1 MKTKAE
7 ILESHIHPTK
17 FLSSLST
24 ETGKLAIFN
33 AMEQYASQK
42 SQAFAIWVEKNCVAV
57 SPRKWEKVTEPD
69 SGCYTT
75 SELYAKFQEERK
87 KK

>member
-24 ETGKLAIFN
+24 ETGKLAIFQ
-33 AMEQYASQK
+33 AMDEHAQQIAQE
-42 SQAFAIWVEKNCVAV
+42 FAEWVDNNRYIQTGNSLWVMGFGQVKN
-57 SPRKWEKVTEPD
+57 
-69 SGCYTT
+69 TT
-75 SELYAKFQEERK
+75 SDLFAKFMAERQGK
-87 KK
+87 

>member
-24 ETGKLAIFN
+24 ETGKLAIFQ
-33 AMEQYASQK
+33 AMDEHAQNIAQEFKDWCDENYRDVDV
-42 SQAFAIWVEKNCVAV
+42 FYE
-57 SPRKWEKVTEPD
+57 
-69 SGCYTT
+69 T
-75 SELYAKFQEERK
+75 SDLFAKFMAERGQG
-87 KK
+87 